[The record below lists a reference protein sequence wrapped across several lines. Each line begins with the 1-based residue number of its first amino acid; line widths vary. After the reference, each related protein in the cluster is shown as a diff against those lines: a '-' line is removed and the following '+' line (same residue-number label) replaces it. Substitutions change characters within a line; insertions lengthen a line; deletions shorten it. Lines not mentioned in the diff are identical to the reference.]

1 MWYVKKFFDVFDLGI
16 LMIFSFSMLNV
27 LQNSERLSKDIR
39 YFLAKYLIFYIILI
53 IKIQNDLLCKKISQS
68 VQKISGLFFQWSAQC
83 VKPR

>member
-1 MWYVKKFFDVFDLGI
+1 
-16 LMIFSFSMLNV
+16 MLNV

-39 YFLAKYLIFYIILI
+39 YCLAKYLIFYNILI
-53 IKIQNDLLCKKISQS
+53 LIKIQNDRLFKKITSQS